1 LEFVDEILGVCE
13 TTGVSSPDSPLMVDV
28 EDERVKVFVRGARCV
43 SFNSAIGEQKT
54 SVLYTKKEM
63 TINMEWED
71 QLNILL
77 VSFHDIVT
85 ASLGGNGLRRG
96 GVVIKE
102 DRWMSSG
109 WKTNWGKETERER
122 IS

>member
-1 LEFVDEILGVCE
+1 LEFVEEILGVCE

-43 SFNSAIGEQKT
+43 SFNSAIEEQKYQYR
-54 SVLYTKKEM
+54 VQIQDI
-63 TINMEWED
+63 TINREWED

-85 ASLGGNGLRRG
+85 ASLGGSGLRRG
-96 GVVIKE
+96 AMIKE
-102 DRWMSSG
+102 DRWMSSERNQN
-109 WKTNWGKETERER
+109 KAKERER
-122 IS
+122 ERTSR